1 MTIDVFNDATLS
13 EAIGELRASY
23 AKHRR
28 LKLVIRAGKRSLDH
42 NAISHVWYAQ
52 VATELRENTPEGVHN
67 ECKLR
72 FGVPILRAED
82 EEFRAFYD
90 MAIKNA
96 LTYEQKVE
104 AMRFLP
110 VTSLMT
116 PAQMKRY
123 LDDMQASYQGIVQ
136 LEYPKQEAA

>member
-1 MTIDVFNDATLS
+1 M
-13 EAIGELRASY
+13 
-23 AKHRR
+23 
-28 LKLVIRAGKRSLDH
+28 
-42 NAISHVWYAQ
+42 
-52 VATELRENTPEGVHN
+52 RENTPEGVHN

-82 EEFRAFYD
+82 AEFRAFYD
-90 MAIKNA
+90 RAIKHA

-123 LDDMQASYQGIVQ
+123 LDDMQASYLGTVQ
-136 LEYPKQEAA
+136 LEYPNQEAA